1 MVSTSNVRKLPAKP
15 RRGAADR
22 KLYAAA
28 VLTGIYASTGPAIL
42 NAKNHVYANA
52 QRNAARIA
60 LDQADEMIRRAAS

>member
-1 MVSTSNVRKLPAKP
+1 MGTSNIRALPAKP
-15 RRGAADR
+15 RRGASDR
-22 KLYAAA
+22 KILAAA

-60 LDQADEMIRRAAS
+60 LDQADEVIRRMAS